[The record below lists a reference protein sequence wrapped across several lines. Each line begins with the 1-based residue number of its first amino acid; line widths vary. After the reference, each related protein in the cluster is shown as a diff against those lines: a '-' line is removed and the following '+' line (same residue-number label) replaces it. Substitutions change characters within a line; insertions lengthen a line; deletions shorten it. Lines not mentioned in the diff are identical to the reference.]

1 MQALRET
8 RSCSAACCW
17 SDQHT
22 GRQSETMGWNTG
34 FGDGSRSENN
44 QLKHT
49 FPLPNNAFSIPAQLT
64 DAQKYLHYQTEPV
77 HYRQVSECT
86 STKQVIFHKRTLS
99 LKHFGQYSKRD
110 VCNHEHDR
118 VQSFYKQQRS
128 NNLKGEFSL
137 HHWPQTQDIPRERN
151 TLSEIRGTRGN
162 VWLPFWCRRHFQIF
176 QRWRV
181 SKLFICSIPYI
192 VIYLD
197 IMNTS

>member
-1 MQALRET
+1 MARGLKK
-8 RSCSAACCW
+8 
-17 SDQHT
+17 D
-22 GRQSETMGWNTG
+22 
-34 FGDGSRSENN
+34 

-86 STKQVIFHKRTLS
+86 STKQVIFYKRALS

-151 TLSEIRGTRGN
+151 TLSEIRGTRGKH
-162 VWLPFWCRRHFQIF
+162 LRGFHFDAVDIF
-176 QRWRV
+176 RYFRDQGHQN
-181 SKLFICSIPYI
+181 CSFKIIPYI
-192 VIYLD
+192 VIYFD